1 MASQQKLYET
11 QVELQK
17 QKELNEK
24 LETDLLMINN
34 TSDQPTTDRD
44 DGVLANLNVEERTV
58 RVLITHDVPHL
69 TFC

>member
-1 MASQQKLYET
+1 MASQQKLDGAL
-11 QVELQK
+11 VELQK
-17 QKELNEK
+17 QQELNEK

-58 RVLITHDVPHL
+58 FV
-69 TFC
+69 F